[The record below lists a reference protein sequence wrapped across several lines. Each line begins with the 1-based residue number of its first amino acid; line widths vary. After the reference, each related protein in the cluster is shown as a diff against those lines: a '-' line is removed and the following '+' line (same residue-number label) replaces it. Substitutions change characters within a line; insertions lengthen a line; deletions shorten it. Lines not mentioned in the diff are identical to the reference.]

1 MEKIMACVVV
11 ILFLAACDAP
21 SDAPTPKAPAVFSEA
36 LPESEGEQLYLDMKC
51 PTCHGYQGSGDG
63 FLSVGLQPK
72 PVDFSS
78 SEVMAT
84 LTDDQL
90 KEAIYTGKNT
100 GMPGYPQFTDHQ
112 VSELVKYIRS
122 LSQSPSN

>member
-1 MEKIMACVVV
+1 MVYIAAMF
-11 ILFLAACDAP
+11 FLAACDAP
-21 SDAPTPKAPAVFSEA
+21 SDAPSQKDPVVFSEA

-78 SEVMAT
+78 AEAIGT
-84 LTDDQL
+84 FTDDQL
-90 KEAIYTGKNT
+90 KEAIYTGKNMA
-100 GMPGYPQFTDHQ
+100 MPGYPQFTDHQ
-112 VSELVKYIRS
+112 VTELVRYIRS
-122 LSQSPSN
+122 LAQSPPN